1 MIVAAG
7 LVFPLSIPEVF
18 TQTLPQLGSGQSSIV
33 ASVHQVH
40 AGGIRAQGKGLKAIT
55 QMVMGLAWLISNRRL
70 TVKRETSKG
79 PTAKTYIKSIFS
91 TTFWCLT
98 PGQMPL

>member
-1 MIVAAG
+1 VIVAAG

-79 PTAKTYIKSIFS
+79 ANSKDLHKIYI
-91 TTFWCLT
+91 L
-98 PGQMPL
+98 